1 MSTLEE
7 RIRRRRSS
15 PRKRRSGRKKR
26 VSALERAIEKHL
38 MGPDHADYGWGF
50 RDEEDPLE
58 RRVRTRQRS
67 PSTRSGRWARALV
80 EQFTDAQLQDFL
92 QTLPGGH
99 RHNIYQVRINPLDY
113 FSAEDLKFLQQ
124 KAWEISSRV
133 AREAAIRQRRER
145 QLDREATLRSEMLLL
160 QTLERAFERNRRK
173 AKHME
178 DCKVKADCAGKL
190 VCSPKLKKC
199 ITNDEY
205 ELLGS
210 ITRHTGRRHTG
221 RRRRYSPRSR
231 AAMDRENMRRVVK
244 ASRCVPRDQSC
255 KGESDPITL
264 DDISVSSAVRVDKQC
279 YDTAPLHKWLRGNP
293 TLPHNRQPFSP
304 SDLDEC
310 TRR

>member
-1 MSTLEE
+1 M
-7 RIRRRRSS
+7 
-15 PRKRRSGRKKR
+15 
-26 VSALERAIEKHL
+26 SALERRIEKRRRSAGRKKKAVV
-38 MGPDHADYGWGF
+38 GPDHADYGWGF
-50 RDEEDPLE
+50 RDEEYPLE

-99 RHNIYQVRINPLDY
+99 RRHNIYQVRINPLDY

-133 AREAAIRQRRER
+133 AREVAIRQRRER

-210 ITRHTGRRHTG
+210 ITRHTGRR
-221 RRRRYSPRSR
+221 RRYSPRSR

-244 ASRCVPRDQSC
+244 ASRCVPRDRSC

-279 YDTAPLHKWLRGNP
+279 YDTAPLRKWLRGNP